1 MRELASPRATR
12 ARAFSFGLTTGL
24 SRALALAGGAA
35 LAGCDGHAASAL
47 TTKADAATTIDAAS
61 SDAATDFDARPDGA
75 DAHDLGD
82 AADGRDAAAELPSP
96 PLPYARPSYVHLAET
111 GLYSDFS
118 TKAIAADA
126 VAFAP
131 TYKLWSDAADKRR
144 WVRLPPGTQID
155 TSDMDHWV
163 FPVGTKLWKEF
174 SLGGVLLETRLVE
187 RYGTGPDDYWL
198 GAFVWT
204 ADGSDATFA
213 IDGAQNLNGTP
224 HDAPA
229 QKDCGDC
236 HRGDVGRVMGLSAVQ
251 MSRADNPPAL
261 RELAA
266 MGWLSAP
273 PKDPLGFPVPGDATT
288 AAALGYLHAN
298 CGHCHNENGTAWSDT
313 TMLLRWTAA
322 DRDAATSAVV
332 ASIVDQPLQYW
343 RGGTIKLRVDPGAPA
358 MSALIAR
365 MSTRGSKDQMPPL
378 ATEIIDPA
386 GIAAV
391 GAWISGLPT
400 TGDAGA
406 PSDAAASDS
415 PSGSASDSASQ

>member
-1 MRELASPRATR
+1 M
-12 ARAFSFGLTTGL
+12 
-24 SRALALAGGAA
+24 
-35 LAGCDGHAASAL
+35 
-47 TTKADAATTIDAAS
+47 TKADAATTTDAGRL
-61 SDAATDFDARPDGA
+61 DAATDLDADTRSDSADAPANDAGDAPDGH
-75 DAHDLGD
+75 DASV
-82 AADGRDAAAELPSP
+82 ELPPP
-96 PLPYARPSYVHLAET
+96 PLPYARPTYVHLAET
-111 GLYSDFS
+111 GLFADVAAK
-118 TKAIAADA
+118 TIAPDA
-126 VAFAP
+126 VAFEP
-131 TYKLWSDAADKRR
+131 TYKLWSDAATKRR

-187 RYGTGPDDYWL
+187 RYGTGPNDYWF

-213 IDGAQNLNGTP
+213 IDGAQNVNGTP

-288 AAALGYLHAN
+288 SAALGYLHAN

-313 TMLLRWTAA
+313 TMVLRLTVA
-322 DRDAATSAVV
+322 DRDAATSSVV

-343 RGGTIKLRVDPGAPA
+343 RGGAIVLRVDPGAPA
-358 MSALIAR
+358 MSALVAR
-365 MSTRGSKDQMPPL
+365 MSARGSKDQMPPL
-378 ATEIIDPA
+378 ATEMIDPD

-391 GAWISGLPT
+391 SAWISGLPAAMT
-400 TGDAGA
+400 TDAAA
-406 PSDAAASDS
+406 PSDATPSDA
-415 PSGSASDSASQ
+415 PTQ